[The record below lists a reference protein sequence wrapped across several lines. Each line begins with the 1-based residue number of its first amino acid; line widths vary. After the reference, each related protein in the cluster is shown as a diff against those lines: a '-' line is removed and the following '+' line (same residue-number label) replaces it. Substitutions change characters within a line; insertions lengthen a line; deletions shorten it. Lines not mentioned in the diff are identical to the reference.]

1 MSEEAII
8 DDQSHYEVSL
18 TAGQAFLAFVLLL
31 LSLAASFA
39 FGLMIG
45 KGQGDE
51 RLLAQGG
58 PSIVNESRGGA
69 DPQPERLGETAVAD
83 GTRFSDTD
91 TRTDAAPVR
100 RSTPAPKPAAPSI
113 KIREEA
119 QPAAAV
125 SEPAPAAAAP
135 APSRAAAAGP
145 AVPHY
150 AQLLS
155 TTDQAKAE
163 AFAARLINGGFMSAY
178 VERGSNAKGPLFR
191 VRVNFRS
198 EQDARAAE
206 PKLKTFS
213 PEVWITKQ

>member
-1 MSEEAII
+1 MSEDAIV

-51 RLLAQGG
+51 RMVAQSG
-58 PSIVNESRGGA
+58 SSVINESRAGSA
-69 DPQPERLGETAVAD
+69 NQQDTLAETGVGD
-83 GTRFSDTD
+83 DVPFRE
-91 TRTDAAPVR
+91 
-100 RSTPAPKPAAPSI
+100 KPASARQAAAKPVAGAI
-113 KIREEA
+113 RIREEA
-119 QPAAAV
+119 PPPAPPAAETPRKPVAT
-125 SEPAPAAAAP
+125 PPPAAAA
-135 APSRAAAAGP
+135 APVASGP

-163 AFAARLINGGFMSAY
+163 AFAARLINGGFLSAY
-178 VERGSNAKGPLFR
+178 VERSSNAKGPLFR

-206 PKLKTFS
+206 AKLKTFS
-213 PEVWITKQ
+213 QDVWITKQ